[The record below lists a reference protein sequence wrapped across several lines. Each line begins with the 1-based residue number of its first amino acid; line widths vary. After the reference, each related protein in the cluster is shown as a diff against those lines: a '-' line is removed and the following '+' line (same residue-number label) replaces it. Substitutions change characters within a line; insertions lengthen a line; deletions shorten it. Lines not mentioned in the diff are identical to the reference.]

1 MSFRDASTAGCDPR
15 ADFTSSQEAEGGSR
29 WVVVNTH
36 PHREHIALENLL
48 RQSFVAYCPMIER
61 RIRHARRVKDALRP
75 LFPGYLFV
83 EVDASKRWRP
93 ILSTFGVRTLVQFG
107 DRLGYVDGGLIDSLR
122 SREVD
127 GVIKKPDEPYR
138 VGQQVRMR
146 GGPFDGLAA
155 TIIEMD
161 EKDRLV
167 VLMDLL
173 SQSVKVKV
181 TAADV
186 SAL

>member
-1 MSFRDASTAGCDPR
+1 MSSRDTGSAGIDPR
-15 ADFTSSQEAEGGSR
+15 ADSISPTNPKTTSR

-36 PHREHIALENLL
+36 PHREHIALENLQ

-61 RIRHARRVKDALRP
+61 RIRHARRVQDVLRP

-83 EVDASKRWRP
+83 QADPSKRWRP

-107 DRLGYVDGGLIDSLR
+107 DQLGYVDGGLIDSLK

-127 GVIKKPDEPYR
+127 GVIRKPSEPYR
-138 VGQQVRMR
+138 VGQKIRLH
-146 GGPFDGLAA
+146 GGPFDGLVA

-161 EKDRLV
+161 EKDRLI

-173 SQSVKVKV
+173 SQSVKVRVSTADV
-181 TAADV
+181 TAI
-186 SAL
+186 